1 MDCSCSLLLASASIR
16 HPTTEPTEA
25 RLLLSRCYS
34 ASAVYQYFQMPHWE
48 FDHTLHESN
57 VVAFLFAIELSGL
70 HRFDKAI
77 AQSPIAAPLTSCGS
91 AGYSIYLVHA
101 PLVKG
106 LPHAWYLFGFTSGLA
121 TLLVTIPS
129 CLILSIVL
137 GKMFHR
143 CVQQRFLNPSA
154 AAASKN
160 WTARLWIAEW

>member
-1 MDCSCSLLLASASIR
+1 MDCSCSLLLASESIQTPNYVTDR
-16 HPTTEPTEA
+16 SEIA
-25 RLLLSRCYS
+25 LVALLT
-34 ASAVYQYFQMPHWE
+34 ASAVHQYFQMPHWE
-48 FDHTLHESN
+48 IDHTLHESN
-57 VVAFLFAIELSGL
+57 VVAFLFAIVLIGL

-143 CVQQRFLNPSA
+143 CVEQRFLNPSA